1 MTFEVCCN
9 SVKSALAAQLA
20 GAHRVELCGA
30 LSVGGLTPSYG
41 EILLA
46 RELLQIKLHVLIRPR
61 AGDFTYDMYELK
73 SMLEDIELCRKAGVD
88 GVVTGC
94 LCNDGTVDVGTMNAL
109 MVAAEGMSVT
119 FHRAFDL
126 CSSPEQ
132 ALEDIIG
139 LGCERVLTSGLSS
152 TAEQGMDQI
161 RKLQQQAAGR
171 ISIMA
176 GAGINE
182 HNIQRIA
189 ASTNVTEFHFSAGI
203 KVESDFD
210 AQINRVLLGVSKC
223 PAEHALTISSEE
235 KIRRVIASVN
245 C

>member
-20 GAHRVELCGA
+20 GAHRGELCGA

-73 SMLEDIELCRKAGVD
+73 SMLKDIELCRKAGVD

-94 LCNDGTVDVGTMNAL
+94 LCNDGTVDVDTMNAL

-161 RKLQQQAAGR
+161 RKLQQKAAGR

-176 GAGINE
+176 GSGVNE
-182 HNIQRIA
+182 HNIRLIA
-189 ASTNVTEFHFSAGI
+189 ETTGITEFHFSAGEAL
-203 KVESDFD
+203 KSNSD
-210 AQINRVLLGVSKC
+210 AQINRVLLGNSKC
-223 PAEHALTISSEE
+223 PAEHGLTISSVD
-235 KIRRVIASVN
+235 KIRRIMAALN
-245 C
+245 F

>member
-73 SMLEDIELCRKAGVD
+73 SMLKDIELCRKAGVD
-88 GVVTGC
+88 GVVTGG

-109 MVAAEGMSVT
+109 MVAVEGMSVT

-161 RKLQQQAAGR
+161 RKLQQKAAGR

-176 GAGINE
+176 GSGVNE
-182 HNIQRIA
+182 HNIRFIA
-189 ASTNVTEFHFSAGI
+189 ETTGITEFHFSAGEAL
-203 KVESDFD
+203 KSNSD
-210 AQINRVLLGVSKC
+210 AQINRVLLGNSKC
-223 PAEHALTISSEE
+223 PAEHGLTISSVD
-235 KIRRVIASVN
+235 KIQRIMAALN
-245 C
+245 F